1 MRIEE
6 THHVIKTMSKMLELL
21 NPFASVKNL
30 YLCEKIVPR
39 IEEQITGTS
48 ENHRYMR
55 MYMGSVS

>member
-1 MRIEE
+1 LRIGE

-39 IEEQITGTS
+39 IEEQITVTS